1 MCILTMALL
10 TMALLTKALLVLTMA
25 LLTTK
30 VLKYEARHDSALGRF
45 LLRRAL
51 RCPHHVGHVFFWA
64 LKAEMH
70 VPEASERCVVS
81 LMLRST

>member
-1 MCILTMALL
+1 M
-10 TMALLTKALLVLTMA
+10 
-25 LLTTK
+25 K

-51 RCPHHVGHVFFWA
+51 RCPHRVGHVFFWS

-70 VPEASERCVVS
+70 VPEASERCVVVS
-81 LMLRST
+81 MVPEA